1 MGRADMVAALVDLG
15 ADPTEVDEDRWS
27 CVDYA
32 ARFGY
37 GQIAVDRMSKLVSE
51 HPTPGAKPD
60 YAMPTILEIPEHLQE
75 IIADGLCDT
84 EGHVGCE
91 ALSSQYYLFPQDGC
105 AFG

>member
-1 MGRADMVAALVDLG
+1 MGCVDMVKRLAAAG
-15 ADPTEVDEDRWS
+15 ADPTAVDEDRWS

-32 ARFGY
+32 ARFGH
-37 GQIAVDRMSKLVSE
+37 GQIAVDGMSKLISE

-60 YAMPTILEIPEHLQE
+60 YAVPTILEIPKRLRG
-75 IIADGLCDT
+75 IIADGLCGT